1 MRRAHPFA
9 AVAVPFYSGIVLAC
23 AAACGD
29 SGSDSETPC
38 TPLGGPGVEP
48 TVVALVE
55 NDTNGGFVEL
65 QSGGEV
71 HLWQPLQGGHVI
83 YVGARVTGLCADSV
97 MITGRILDAET
108 GEVIAHETRRGFG
121 LEPQGDGTGLSAPF
135 DLGAV
140 ANVALCPPPVEAL
153 DVAGTPFLLEVE
165 VSDADGRRAMA
176 GATVTPVCG
185 QADAAARAACEC
197 ECSAAG
203 ADAAC
208 P

>member
-1 MRRAHPFA
+1 MRRAPPFA
-9 AVAVPFYSGIVLAC
+9 AAVLTALLIPC
-23 AAACGD
+23 TTACGD
-29 SGSDSETPC
+29 AGGDAEAPC

-55 NDTNGGFVEL
+55 NDTRGGFVEL
-65 QSGGEV
+65 HEGGEV

-97 MITGRILDAET
+97 MVTGSILDATT
-108 GEVIAHETRRGFG
+108 GEVVAHETRRGFG

-140 ANVALCPPPVEAL
+140 ANVALCPPPVTGRQ
-153 DVAGTPFLLEVE
+153 VAGARFLLEVE
-165 VSDADGRRAMA
+165 VSDADGRTAMA
-176 GATVTPVCG
+176 RATVTAVCG
-185 QADAAARAACEC
+185 QADAAARAFCEC

-203 ADAAC
+203 ADGAC

>member
-1 MRRAHPFA
+1 MRLAHPFA
-9 AVAVPFYSGIVLAC
+9 VATALT
-23 AAACGD
+23 AACGCGAD
-29 SGSDSETPC
+29 ADTQDPC
-38 TPLGGPGVEP
+38 TPLGGPDVEP
-48 TVVALVE
+48 AVVALVE

-65 QSGGEV
+65 QTGGEV

-97 MITGRILDAET
+97 MITGRILNAET
-108 GEVIAHETRRGFG
+108 GDLIAHETRRGFG
-121 LEPQGDGTGLSAPF
+121 LVPQGDGTGLSAPF

-140 ANVALCPPPVEAL
+140 ANVALCPPPVADL

-165 VSDADGRRAMA
+165 ISDADGRSAMA
-176 GATVTPVCG
+176 GATVTAVCG
-185 QADAAARAACEC
+185 QADAAARAYCAC

-203 ADAAC
+203 ADGAC